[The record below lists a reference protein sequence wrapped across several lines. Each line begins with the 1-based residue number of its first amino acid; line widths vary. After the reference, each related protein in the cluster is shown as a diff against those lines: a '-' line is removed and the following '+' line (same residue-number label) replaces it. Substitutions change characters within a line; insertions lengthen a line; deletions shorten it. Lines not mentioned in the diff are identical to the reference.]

1 MKICKLDIH
10 VQSPNLEKSF
20 LILGKQASELKK
32 YFDQASAKIEENFNI
47 YEFAQVATTA
57 MRLTDSMNDI
67 GRQLNDISILPD
79 GTMRIPNPIQ
89 LNHIVQLLTPNIIHY
104 KLPISKMVEHKWYGI
119 SELGNTTL
127 EEWKRISG
135 IELDKMPTIGY
146 VFKCISVPKQKEG
159 EAVVYIANPPCMD
172 VHELS
177 KQLNITR
184 IFNVFKLI
192 GQNKNKS
199 DDYKIEE
206 ISIIEGQIV

>member
-79 GTMRIPNPIQ
+79 GSMRIPNPIQ
-89 LNHIVQLLTPNIIHY
+89 LNHIVQMEVQEQET
-104 KLPISKMVEHKWYGI
+104 K
-119 SELGNTTL
+119 T
-127 EEWKRISG
+127 
-135 IELDKMPTIGY
+135 
-146 VFKCISVPKQKEG
+146 
-159 EAVVYIANPPCMD
+159 
-172 VHELS
+172 
-177 KQLNITR
+177 
-184 IFNVFKLI
+184 
-192 GQNKNKS
+192 
-199 DDYKIEE
+199 
-206 ISIIEGQIV
+206 